1 MKYMIEYVVNLPPRI
16 SVSIKNIKV
25 VNIPINSPFFNPFCL
40 FAVPVINPVVNVI
53 IIIDNKIMSGCIS
66 ILNRLKIEN
75 IRGSNNRA
83 EKGINNNLIVLF
95 MLSPS
100 RLYVKI
106 KKELLM

>member
-1 MKYMIEYVVNLPPRI
+1 
-16 SVSIKNIKV
+16 
-25 VNIPINSPFFNPFCL
+25 
-40 FAVPVINPVVNVI
+40 
-53 IIIDNKIMSGCIS
+53 MSGCIS

-75 IRGSNNRA
+75 IKGSSNSA

>member
-25 VNIPINSPFFNPFCL
+25 VNIPINSPFFNPSCL